1 MFGEKYSIKKYWIW
15 SIIILIIQMPLNI
28 FFNNSP
34 MGNIEDANI
43 IQILIVILL
52 FYSPNIIW
60 INVLANRIRD
70 YGSNPWIALFAL
82 IPLVNII
89 LGIYYGV
96 KKSNNKIE
104 EIK

>member
-1 MFGEKYSIKKYWIW
+1 M
-15 SIIILIIQMPLNI
+15 LTDHLNI
-28 FFNNSP
+28 FFIIAQ
-34 MGNIEDANI
+34 MGNIEDTNI

-70 YGSNPWIALFAL
+70 YGSTPWIALFAL
-82 IPLVNII
+82 ILLVNII

>member
-1 MFGEKYSIKKYWIW
+1 
-15 SIIILIIQMPLNI
+15 
-28 FFNNSP
+28 
-34 MGNIEDANI
+34 MGNIEDTNI

-70 YGSNPWIALFAL
+70 YGSTPWIALFAL
-82 IPLVNII
+82 ILLVNII